1 MKNKITLILTITAV
15 FIAIIMITTIYL
27 STTLFLDKSDNS
39 LAKQENHA
47 IKSMAKIMVDIAP
60 ASLENPPHTPIQKE
74 ENSFEKFLASM
85 PAHDQDKYIKL
96 NEFFFGILSFRNLQ
110 EYTILKEQGL
120 PSLSD
125 INYVGEYTRHEL
137 NTILWG
143 NLNSGPLN
151 KEDVPLSRSA
161 ITSVNLMAT
170 IEEVTQVIR
179 YYFPE
184 YEQNTPIPTLHKW
197 PNGKHPEQVVEALR
211 LLIGSQVGIPD
222 STAIGLLASA
232 RFDQLISDSP
242 TQKKVMLTKLAMA
255 NKKLQ
260 GNDNILNYVKKH
272 YPEELDTYIDLTNTL

>member
-1 MKNKITLILTITAV
+1 MKKITLTISIITAII
-15 FIAIIMITTIYL
+15 IATTYLIKPLDFNKHVYEHDKLEVEDGTSLFHL
-27 STTLFLDKSDNS
+27 STQS
-39 LAKQENHA
+39 
-47 IKSMAKIMVDIAP
+47 
-60 ASLENPPHTPIQKE
+60 HTPKVVTEKPKVPLKNQ
-74 ENSFEKFLASM
+74 SFSQFLASM
-85 PAHDQDKYIKL
+85 PEHDQEKYIKL
-96 NEFFFGILSFRNLQ
+96 NDYFFGVLAFNSPQ
-110 EYTILKEQGL
+110 EYAILKEQGF
-120 PSLSD
+120 PSLKE
-125 INYVGEYTRHEL
+125 INYVMEYTRHEL

-143 NLNSGPLN
+143 NLNSGPRN

>member
-47 IKSMAKIMVDIAP
+47 IKSMAKIAVDIAP
-60 ASLENPPHTPIQKE
+60 ASLEKPPHTAIQKE
-74 ENSFEKFLASM
+74 VNSFEQFLASM
-85 PAHDQDKYIKL
+85 PTHYQEKYIKL
-96 NEFFFGILSFRNLQ
+96 NEYFFGALAFNSAQ
-110 EYTILKEQGL
+110 EYAVLKVQGFPSLKE
-120 PSLSD
+120 
-125 INYVGEYTRHEL
+125 INYVMEYTRHEL
-137 NTILWG
+137 NTMLWS
-143 NLNSGPLN
+143 NLNSEQLD

-184 YEQNTPIPTLHKW
+184 YEQNTPIPALHKW
-197 PNGKHPEQVVEALR
+197 PNEKHPEQVVEALR

-222 STAIGLLASA
+222 STVIGL
-232 RFDQLISDSP
+232 
-242 TQKKVMLTKLAMA
+242 
-255 NKKLQ
+255 
-260 GNDNILNYVKKH
+260 
-272 YPEELDTYIDLTNTL
+272 